1 MTITHARVRT
11 NSAMKYLHRFKNDW
25 KNATSSLTEGENSAV
40 VVTPLGQCKLEAGDG
55 FLDVTIRADSIV
67 YTGLLEDLIS
77 NHLDRLSHEERL
89 RYPWILLQT
98 AMEETSDAFGGH
110 SPTFKASAR

>member
-11 NSAMKYLHRFKNDW
+11 KSAMKYLRRFKNDW
-25 KNATSSLTEGENSAV
+25 RNSTSTLTEGKNSAV
-40 VVTPLGQCKLEAGDG
+40 VILPLGQCELAAGDG

-67 YTGLLEDLIS
+67 YTGLLEDLVS
-77 NHLDRLSHEERL
+77 NHLDRLSQEERL

-98 AMEETSDAFGGH
+98 AIEEDLSLHCNMKSSFR
-110 SPTFKASAR
+110 S